1 VSGGWGAHASAMGAS
16 LGGGDEPERPE
27 PSAKPGG
34 PVTLHVYDMNREK
47 GVRFVN
53 HVFQRVGTGAFHAG
67 VEVLGL
73 EFSFSTSGVFHCLPS
88 QNPLHTY
95 REAVALG
102 VTPLTAP
109 EVREVVIKLR
119 DEWAGEQYDILT
131 RNCCHFSAE
140 FSQELGVDPV
150 PGWVTHLAGAG
161 AAALEG
167 LEARVLEVGASAAAL
182 EAFSVQEVDL
192 DAELVKAQAWC
203 SRLAASAAG
212 PAERLAEAA
221 QRPLETPAIQAFEE
235 CCRTSHCTAAEACWQ
250 PHGLASAP
258 LAEDEAPAEAVELR
272 AGCSSETY
280 APADRA
286 PQRRLAPP

>member
-1 VSGGWGAHASAMGAS
+1 M
-16 LGGGDEPERPE
+16 
-27 PSAKPGG
+27 
-34 PVTLHVYDMNREK
+34 TLHVYDMNRER

-53 HVFQRVGTGAFHAG
+53 NMFQKVGTGAFHAG

-109 EVREVVIKLR
+109 EVREVVVKLR
-119 DEWAGEQYDILT
+119 DEWTGEQYDILT

-140 FSQELGVDPV
+140 FSKELGVDPV

-167 LEARVLEVGASAAAL
+167 LEAGVLEVGASAAAL
-182 EAFSVQEVDL
+182 EALSVQEVDV
-192 DAELVKAQAWC
+192 DAGLGKAQDWC

-212 PAERLAEAA
+212 PLERLADAA
-221 QRPLETPAIQAFEE
+221 QRPLETPAIQSFEDWCWTSR
-235 CCRTSHCTAAEACWQ
+235 CCGPACQQ
-250 PHGLASAP
+250 PQGPASATP
-258 LAEDEAPAEAVELR
+258 LVEEVEATEPVPPRERRTWRPPEAGAGAGGAPPER
-272 AGCSSETY
+272 AGFSSETF
-280 APADRA
+280 ARA
-286 PQRRLAPP
+286 G